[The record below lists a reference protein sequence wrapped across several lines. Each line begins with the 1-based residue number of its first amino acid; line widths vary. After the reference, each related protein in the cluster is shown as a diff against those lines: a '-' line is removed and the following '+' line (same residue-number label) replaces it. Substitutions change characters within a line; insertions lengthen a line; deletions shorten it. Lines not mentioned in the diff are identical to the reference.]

1 LCWNGIDKQ
10 RFTASLRIRINSI
23 PDSSINIEMRK
34 VTYTESELI
43 VQLKSNNRDAFEYLY
58 ERYSPALYG
67 IILKVVKDEEKAS
80 DSMQDAFLKIWKNI
94 SRYDAE
100 KGTLFTWI
108 LNVARNTA
116 IDKLRMEVKTEKV
129 VSLSSVSE
137 IEVTAE
143 ATYIPP
149 INLMDLRAIVS
160 RMLPERRIL
169 IEMVYFEG
177 YTHEEVSE
185 TLQVPLGTVK
195 SRIRKSLQ
203 ELRYV
208 FGTSSMMSIAG

>member
-1 LCWNGIDKQ
+1 
-10 RFTASLRIRINSI
+10 
-23 PDSSINIEMRK
+23 MRK

-94 SRYDAE
+94 SRYDPE

-116 IDKLRMEVKTEKV
+116 IDKLRLDVKTEKV
-129 VSLSSVSE
+129 ISLSSVSE
-137 IEVTAE
+137 TEVNVDA
-143 ATYIPP
+143 AYSPP
-149 INLMDLRAIVS
+149 INLLDLRAIVS
-160 RMLPERRIL
+160 RLIPERRVL

-185 TLQVPLGTVK
+185 ALQVPLGTVK

-203 ELRYV
+203 ELRHV
-208 FGTSSMMSIAG
+208 FGAPALVSMAG